1 MMATP
6 QQASTQKKQRKQLR
20 PQKEDAAKF
29 AQLSAAFV
37 NENDLEAAEG
47 AAEFAVAADKASFDA
62 WLMLGVCRA
71 RKKNYEPA
79 VPCYVKA
86 LELRP
91 DDVAAWCDLGEL
103 FTLMMDYDRAAAAL
117 RQAMT
122 LDPNA
127 DHPSGRRA
135 RAIVGRTLAMLKKK

>member
-1 MMATP
+1 MPATEAP
-6 QQASTQKKQRKQLR
+6 AKKRLHRPKQ
-20 PQKEDAAKF
+20 EDAPRF
-29 AQLSAAFV
+29 VQLAAAFV
-37 NENDLEAAEG
+37 KEADLDAGEG
-47 AAEFAVAADKASFDA
+47 AAELAVATDPTSVDA

-71 RKKNYEPA
+71 RMKNYERA

-91 DDVAAWCDLGEL
+91 DDIAAWCDLGEL

-135 RAIVGRTLAMLKKK
+135 RAIVGRTLALLKKK